1 MCLLSGYGSYYILK
15 GSEFGGLLLEK
26 DYLKIGIIAVSSVNQ
41 SEIIVC
47 NICTQKQDKNL
58 LY

>member
-15 GSEFGGLLLEK
+15 GSEFGGLLLQK
-26 DYLKIGIIAVSSVNQ
+26 NYLKIGIIAVSLVNQ
-41 SEIIVC
+41 SAIMVC
-47 NICTQKQDKNL
+47 NICTHKQDKNL